1 MKKLAVVAQL
11 VEHVLGKDEVI
22 GSIPINGSVLTLGNP
37 TLSVCFQQNYSG
49 LTKTIFSRT
58 VEKLCIYW
66 ILRAH
71 GYGNDQRQH
80 GQAQV

>member
-1 MKKLAVVAQL
+1 
-11 VEHVLGKDEVI
+11 
-22 GSIPINGSVLTLGNP
+22 LTLGNP